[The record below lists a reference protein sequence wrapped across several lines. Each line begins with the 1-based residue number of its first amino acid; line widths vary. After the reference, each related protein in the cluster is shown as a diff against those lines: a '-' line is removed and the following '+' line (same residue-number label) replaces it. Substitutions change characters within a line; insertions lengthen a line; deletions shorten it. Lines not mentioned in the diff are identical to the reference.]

1 MEQETKSRPWHGLL
15 GVAAALSLLLTVAL
29 TGDRARAA
37 GAGAALDL
45 SQPEAVAAAA
55 VQVGDQVIPLGR
67 AVGIKLFSDGVL
79 VVGLS
84 SLDTPEGPASPGK
97 TSGL

>member
-45 SQPEAVAAAA
+45 VMRPELLKAVKQEFADRMA
-55 VQVGDQVIPLGR
+55 DEMR
-67 AVGIKLFSDGVL
+67 MK
-79 VVGLS
+79 
-84 SLDTPEGPASPGK
+84 
-97 TSGL
+97 